1 MKTQAQ
7 KNTRTIFL
15 SDRKKIRLLYVLFF
29 SSAALTF
36 LTPPT
41 YAALS
46 MMACILILS
55 IIYTLRAQSNKESI
69 LYNHM
74 TFLIRTFWRM
84 NLVLLYGAFV
94 GIVYMLIMTDYSPFY
109 RCITYMM
116 DRWMSVLQY
125 WGIDQYSALFSQ
137 CATPFLKENTANIV
151 IGIFIMIFPA
161 LIYLLNRLILGWGY
175 AARGITVEAKK
186 L

>member
-1 MKTQAQ
+1 MKTQIQTNARPAL
-7 KNTRTIFL
+7 T
-15 SDRKKIRLLYVLFF
+15 DRKKIRALYVVFF
-29 SSAALTF
+29 CSAFLTF

-46 MMACILILS
+46 MMACVLILATIYS
-55 IIYTLRAQSNKESI
+55 IRAQCSKDSLI
-69 LYNHM
+69 YNHM

-84 NLVLLYGAFV
+84 NLVLLYGAFI
-94 GIVYMLIMTDYSPFY
+94 GTVYMLIMTDYSPFY

-137 CATPFLKENTANIV
+137 CTSPFLKENITNIV
-151 IGIFIMIFPA
+151 IGIFIMVFPA

-175 AARGITVEAKK
+175 ATRGIPVDAKK